1 VVTTET
7 RVVVIVQQAL
17 STHMRETGEKLYPT
31 GQLPVGDG
39 NARHRVVADGA
50 QVPLVGLLV
59 YP

>member
-1 VVTTET
+1 
-7 RVVVIVQQAL
+7 
-17 STHMRETGEKLYPT
+17 MRETGENLYPT